1 MKNKNSKK
9 NKIGLIGMENFK
21 VNFLKKKY
29 KNSIFYSLN
38 RENIEKFYDLN
49 SIIVF
54 TESGFSDWID
64 NFFYKKKYKL
74 YKNLSWFHLSR
85 AGLDDYANETKKI
98 NFLLTCGKIIQ
109 GPNVS
114 EQCIAILLYLS
125 RRLNHINN
133 IKALLKN
140 RPIELYKK
148 NALVFGFGGIGT
160 QIVKKLIAFGMNV
173 SVAERKFISSDFDIK
188 NFYINKKIE
197 KIINQY
203 DVVICAASLNEGT
216 KYFFNKKIFSKM
228 KKNSIFINVS
238 RGQCVNTKD
247 LAFYLKKDKF
257 LGVGLD
263 VIDPE
268 PLPKNHPIRK
278 FPKFYYTNH
287 TAGWSDTLERRFNLI
302 IDNIYRFEKKKP
314 LLNIYDSY

>member
-1 MKNKNSKK
+1 MKIKK
-9 NKIGLIGMENFK
+9 KYKIGLVGMENSK
-21 VNFLKKKY
+21 VNILKKKY
-29 KNSIFYSLN
+29 KNFIFYPLN
-38 RENIEKFYDLN
+38 NKNIEKFYDFN

-54 TESGFSDWID
+54 TEGGFSGWID
-64 NFFYKKKYKL
+64 SFFNKKKYKL

-85 AGLDDYANETKKI
+85 AGLDDYAEEAKKI
-98 NFLLTCGKIIQ
+98 NFLLTSGKIIQ

-125 RRLNHINN
+125 RGLKYVNN
-133 IKALLKN
+133 KKTLLKN

-148 NALVFGFGGIGT
+148 KALVFGFGGVGT

-173 SVAERKFISSDFDIK
+173 SAVDKKLISSDLDIK
-188 NFYINKKIE
+188 NFYVNKKIE
-197 KIINQY
+197 RIINQY
-203 DVVICAASLNEGT
+203 DVVICAASLNKKT

-228 KKNSIFINVS
+228 KKNSIFINIS

-247 LAFYLKKDKF
+247 LIYYLKEDKF

-302 IDNIYRFEKKKP
+302 IDNLYRFEKKKP
-314 LLNIYDSY
+314 LLNVFEND